1 MFLLSSS
8 NLDRISL
15 PAIFAI
21 VGVVVLV
28 GKCTLVMY
36 CCHIRSR
43 NIQVYSRVHV
53 SLREADELQHQQA
66 PTRVPPVYNPRAFQ
80 DDTNNP
86 VMEPPSVY
94 TPNFRINP
102 IQSVENNRNTNN
114 VDGVEQGHRMA
125 PQSAFP
131 LQNLPSQSTNSA
143 QTYQTQGV
151 AGNVE
156 QTNAVPQV
164 SFTVPP
170 SINPASFSANT
181 SQNAT

>member
-1 MFLLSSS
+1 V
-8 NLDRISL
+8 I
-15 PAIFAI
+15 
-21 VGVVVLV
+21 
-28 GKCTLVMY
+28 
-36 CCHIRSR
+36 
-43 NIQVYSRVHV
+43 
-53 SLREADELQHQQA
+53 
-66 PTRVPPVYNPRAFQ
+66 
-80 DDTNNP
+80 
-86 VMEPPSVY
+86 
-94 TPNFRINP
+94 
-102 IQSVENNRNTNN
+102 VENNRNTNN
-114 VDGVEQGHRMA
+114 VDGVVEQGHRMP